1 MAVEAGVVAE
11 AGAVVAVAGMD
22 SVARVEARA

>member
-1 MAVEAGVVAE
+1 MAVEAGVAAE
-11 AGAVVAVAGMD
+11 AGVAVAVAGMD